1 MCYQSRKVIQ
11 RATCLLLVAAS
22 LFTLA
27 GCIGPMHYQGWLS
40 RPVIVTVTDADTDK
54 AVSGAVVRLKA
65 PDDMQ
70 EFLAD
75 KEKYVK
81 VTDLSGKAELI
92 VWFPCGGKQTLW
104 FDEGFFSLR
113 GAGKLGT
120 DAEGYEHFEQEFVS
134 LIGEHRRS
142 VNNESPVKVTVKLRP
157 SI

>member
-1 MCYQSRKVIQ
+1 MFYESRNLKKD
-11 RATCLLLVAAS
+11 ANYPLLAAVS
-22 LFTLA
+22 LFAVA
-27 GCIGPMHYQGWLS
+27 GCMGPMHYQGWLS
-40 RPVIVTVTDADTDK
+40 RSVIVTVTEADTNK
-54 AVSGAVVRLKA
+54 AVSGATVRLKA

-70 EFLAD
+70 KFLAD

-81 VTDLSGKAELI
+81 VTDLNGKVELI
-92 VWFPCGGKQTLW
+92 VWVPCGGKQTLW
-104 FDEGFFSLR
+104 FDEGSFSLR
-113 GAGKLGT
+113 GAGTLGT